1 MKQLAASF
9 LFLAS
14 GAALAVPT
22 EINAEYRLT
31 NSGVTIARVT
41 ENYVRKG
48 DNYSIQ
54 SVTRSEGMLKLIL
67 DDQLVVE
74 SIGKVVD
81 TGLQPWEFGQRRLGN
96 SSRDIKATFDWDK
109 GVMNSQYRGESKVIP
124 LPRDTQDRLS
134 LMYQFMNLPRRD
146 GNVVMPMSNGRGVE
160 FYTYRLVDEVRLTT
174 PAGEFQT
181 LHYQRVTVNE
191 KQTRADVWLAKDLFN
206 FPVRVVFDD
215 PKGLRLEQTL
225 ETLQHR

>member
-1 MKQLAASF
+1 MKHLAF
-9 LFLAS
+9 LLSLVS

-41 ENYVRKG
+41 ESYVRKG
-48 DNYSIQ
+48 DTYTIQ
-54 SVTRSEGMLKLIL
+54 SITKSEGMLKLIL
-67 DDQLVVE
+67 DDQLIVE
-74 SIGKVVD
+74 SSGKVGAS
-81 TGLQPWEFGQRRLGN
+81 GLQPVEFGQRRVGN

-109 GVMNSQYRGESKVIP
+109 GVMSYSYRGESKTIP

-134 LMYQFMNLPRRD
+134 LMYQFMNIAPRE
-146 GNVVMPMSNGRGVE
+146 GTVVMPMSNGRGVE
-160 FYTYRLVDEVRLTT
+160 YYTYRLVDEVKLTT

-181 LHYQRVTVNE
+181 RHYERVTSHARQS
-191 KQTRADVWLAKDLFN
+191 KADLWLAKDYFN